1 MIDITV
7 GTIKENIHAHIDDM
21 MADIQTAEGIKNGD
35 VEPLELL
42 FLDNKVEELAIV
54 IWNLLFK
61 QSNQN

>member
-7 GTIKENIHAHIDDM
+7 GTIKEIIHSSIDDI
-21 MADIQTAEGIKNGD
+21 MADIQTSEGIKNGD

>member
-7 GTIKENIHAHIDDM
+7 GTIKEIIHSSIDDI

-35 VEPLELL
+35 VEPLDFLN
-42 FLDNKVEELAIV
+42 LDNKVEELAIAMWLILV
-54 IWNLLFK
+54 K

>member
-7 GTIKENIHAHIDDM
+7 GAIKEIIHSSIDDIM
-21 MADIQTAEGIKNGD
+21 SDIQTSEGIKNGD
-35 VEPLELL
+35 VEPLEFLS
-42 FLDNKVEELAIV
+42 LDNKVEELAIV

>member
-7 GTIKENIHAHIDDM
+7 GIIKENIHAHIDDM
-21 MADIQTAEGIKNGD
+21 MSDVQTSEGIKNGD